1 MNNVK
6 HENDAKD
13 KNNAKD
19 KINAKDEHNPKK
31 ELWKNAKSCKSADVS
46 AADQMKCIAMNLLE
60 THLKRSITTFTS

>member
-6 HENDAKD
+6 HEND
-13 KNNAKD
+13 AKD

-31 ELWKNAKSCKSADVS
+31 ELLKNAKSCKSADVS
-46 AADQMKCIAMNLLE
+46 AADQMKCIAMNPLE

>member
-19 KINAKDEHNPKK
+19 EHNPKK
-31 ELWKNAKSCKSADVS
+31 ELLKNAKSCKSADVS